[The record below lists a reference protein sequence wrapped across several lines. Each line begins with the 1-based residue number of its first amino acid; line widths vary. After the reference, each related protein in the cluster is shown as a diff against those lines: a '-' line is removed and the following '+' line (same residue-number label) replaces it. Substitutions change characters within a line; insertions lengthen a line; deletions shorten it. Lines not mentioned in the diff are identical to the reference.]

1 MDGRQCYVVLRTD
14 VFRRTEDFALRDY
27 TLIIKELGIS
37 GGDFHAYFFFFRGY
51 NSGRTRT
58 HTTLTHYARP
68 HTRVRVSQHTLG
80 LILEA

>member
-37 GGDFHAYFFFFRGY
+37 GGDFHAYFFSLEGTTQDAHV
-51 NSGRTRT
+51 RTPHS
-58 HTTLTHYARP
+58 HTTRAHTHVCAFLN
-68 HTRVRVSQHTLG
+68 TR
-80 LILEA
+80 